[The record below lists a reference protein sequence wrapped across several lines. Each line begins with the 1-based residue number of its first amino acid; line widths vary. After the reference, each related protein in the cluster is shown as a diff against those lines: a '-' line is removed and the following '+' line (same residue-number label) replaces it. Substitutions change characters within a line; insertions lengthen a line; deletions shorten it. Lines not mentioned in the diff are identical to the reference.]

1 MSFFWSH
8 FQCSNKY
15 YQSYYPAYS
24 YLFLVI
30 NRNTRKMR
38 KICLKNNASDV
49 ELVPLLSTLNILQT
63 SSFKYF
69 YCWIWTSKYRFLK
82 AFMTFFWGNRNGRGG
97 GENLAPFFSQWRWK
111 FGDRSF
117 NSFHSTQFNP
127 FQPSTAFDKETS
139 HSICTA
145 NKMTGFFNKCNT
157 RRNEMG

>member
-63 SSFKYF
+63 LFKYF
-69 YCWIWTSKYRFLK
+69 YCWIWTSKYRFFK
-82 AFMTFFWGNRNGRGG
+82 AFMTFFWGNRFALQIKWLVSLTNAILGWIKWVKCHLLSYRNQSTGLQEWFLHD
-97 GENLAPFFSQWRWK
+97 ENTNLKWVSAYQ
-111 FGDRSF
+111 
-117 NSFHSTQFNP
+117 
-127 FQPSTAFDKETS
+127 AL
-139 HSICTA
+139 
-145 NKMTGFFNKCNT
+145 
-157 RRNEMG
+157 